1 MSGGVVGEEQL
12 LLSWLALLLLTLVI
26 SQTLSLVLPKV
37 EEEVLLT
44 MAASPQPM
52 PSNF

>member
-1 MSGGVVGEEQL
+1 MSADEDDCGEQ
-12 LLSWLALLLLTLVI
+12 LLSWLALSSVS
-26 SQTLSLVLPKV
+26 SQTLSLVLIAVV
-37 EEEVLLT
+37 EVLT

>member
-12 LLSWLALLLLTLVI
+12 LLSWLALLSVI
-26 SQTLSLVLPKV
+26 SQTLSLVWTKV